1 MLRGCSQ
8 WGIPVDRI
16 CFLKLSFVCFA
27 CEYRYYIVLQVC
39 DTQLAGEYRINCI
52 SLLILSI
59 LQYSGF
65 YIVKLYQELVLGEEI
80 VAEAR
85 PLGSMEPSPPLA
97 MLQRQ
102 QHPLMK

>member
-1 MLRGCSQ
+1 MITITQRNACGGGLCRLTL
-8 WGIPVDRI
+8 
-16 CFLKLSFVCFA
+16 FLNVN
-27 CEYRYYIVLQVC
+27 VL
-39 DTQLAGEYRINCI
+39 TNPPL
-52 SLLILSI
+52 I

-102 QHPLMK
+102 QHPLMKCQSRLLGDPKCIQSTMCGP

>member
-1 MLRGCSQ
+1 MRISVINRPSLCITQ
-8 WGIPVDRI
+8 IP
-16 CFLKLSFVCFA
+16 
-27 CEYRYYIVLQVC
+27 
-39 DTQLAGEYRINCI
+39 GEYRINCI

-102 QHPLMK
+102 QHPLMKCQSRLLGDPKCIQSTMCGP